1 MAVGRI
7 SGPLLKANLL
17 RNGVDLAF
25 ETDLLYLD
33 VNNNRIGVK
42 NTSPDYDLDVTGTIN
57 ATNLQA
63 TNQVSVGNLNL
74 QNNTISSNLGTIE
87 LLPAGNDPVIYH
99 SKIHVDSLEINDNYI
114 TTLDSNAPIELRP
127 NGVGTI
133 ELVGNTNVTGN
144 LFASGTITAA
154 GNITLGDGNTDNIT
168 FNADVVSD
176 ILPDESD
183 KYVLGNPS
191 KRWKT
196 IDSNQANIGNL
207 QITDNVIQPQN
218 TNENLIIRANGTGV
232 VNIYGLEVTSGGNV
246 NLTGEE
252 LRFGNI
258 LVDGDADNTGIFA
271 VNSNTNINVNSSGTG
286 KIYLNGTNILLQEGN
301 VYHVTVNGDDANNGG
316 EINEA
321 FATLKHALTV
331 ATAGDTIRLGAGTFE
346 ETAPLAVPA
355 GINITGHGLR
365 ATQLKPTAATR
376 DLDFFLLNGE
386 VTIENLTVR
395 EIEYNSGNDTGYA
408 FQYSNNALITRR
420 SAYVKDVTVLNFGSS
435 VRLGTNASDD
445 PYGYDAGDAGRGIK
459 VDGSILNSSSLEA
472 AMLFDSVTL
481 IVPNSK
487 GIIITE
493 GARAEWLN
501 SFIYFAQQGIE
512 GVAGTTG
519 LYGDGKTIIEF
530 ASVTNGP
537 FQAGESVVFTSTDG
551 STTATA
557 TIESVNGNTLIID
570 GRFDNLAN
578 FADLTFTDDTASIQ
592 GQTSNATATSVIRYD
607 RKQFGAEMRS
617 IASAN
622 VYGQFGIR
630 ADGPDVRLRM
640 SSHDFGYIGAGKKF
654 DNNDN
659 DVAQANEVVE
669 ANGGRVYYN
678 STDQYGDYR
687 IGDLFY
693 VDQDTGAVTFSGGN
707 FDVSS
712 LTGINFTNGGNTTI
726 IDPTQVATGNIVLS
740 GNTVSTV
747 TGDLTIA
754 PTTGETNVT
763 GNLNVSG
770 NIDLQGNITLGN
782 QDTDNITINADL
794 NSNLIPDADITYD
807 VGKTTKRWRNAH
819 IKNFYGG
826 DGSTSNLIMI
836 MEDNQVNA
844 TQIQVDNVLIRNNGL
859 ETTIS
864 GANLE
869 LQGNQTGYVDIVG
882 NQALNIPTGTT
893 IQRPTGVTGHIRFN
907 TTTQQFE
914 GYATNAWSSLGG
926 VRDVDSDTYIQPESG
941 PGADEDVLQFFT
953 GGTETAQL
961 DTTSFRT
968 NTLQPLTDDFI
979 KFDNTTAIK
988 LPVGTD
994 AERPTGNV
1002 NLLKGTVRFN
1012 TDTTQFEGFNGTAWS
1027 SLGGVRDVDNDT
1039 YIIPESVPGADE
1051 DRLDFYSGG
1060 TKAAELDSTNGF
1072 TVDKIRPLNQALGS
1086 YVDFTGTVGIKIPT
1100 GTTLQRPA
1108 GYNTGDTGV
1117 IRYNSNLR
1125 SIEAWS
1131 GSAWELIGGGSITD
1145 GDGDTYVTVETAN
1158 DDSDQFTF
1166 YVGNNYGE
1174 TPPDYPKV
1182 IISRG
1187 GLVVDNKVSINDNVI
1202 ENINTNEDLILRANG
1217 TGRVLIDGGSSAPS
1231 SSGNVFFTDPL
1242 ISLNQS
1248 ASGANAVD
1256 MGMILERGSDIN
1268 VGFVYDES
1276 EDEFAAIRSLEQGT
1290 QVGDITISG
1299 YENIST
1305 NTVKIKGY
1313 SASKLVV
1320 TDADKKVVTS
1330 DNGTTATV
1338 DGTIDFANGA
1348 LAVPRG
1354 TTAQRTSSPTTGEI
1368 RLNTET
1374 EKFEAYYGASG
1385 WNLLG
1390 IGFGTPVSQQSFTG
1404 DGTEYAFTLN
1414 KAPSSAEAL
1423 MVAINGVVQ
1432 TPGEAYIVAGSELIF
1447 VDSTSTAYP
1456 VENGAI
1462 IDVRHLSS
1470 PSVPAAN
1477 VDTFTGDGSTT
1488 AFTMTNTAED
1498 NYAVLVFLSGA
1509 YTNPSEYTVSGKTIT
1524 FSTAPSMDVPISV
1537 VNYSTIPAPNVI
1549 TRAQAVDEA
1558 ITYSIA
1564 LG

>member
-42 NTSPDYDLDVTGTIN
+42 TNSPAYDVDVNGTIN

-196 IDSNQANIGNL
+196 IDSNQGNIGGI
-207 QITDNVIQPQN
+207 QITDNTIQPQN

-258 LVDGDADNTGIFA
+258 LVDGDADNTGIYA
-271 VNSNTNINVNSSGTG
+271 TTSNTNININSSGTG
-286 KIYLNGTNILLQEGN
+286 LVLANGTNLLLQEGN
-301 VYHVTVNGDDANNGG
+301 VYHVTSNGNDANDGG
-316 EINEA
+316 DINEA
-321 FATLKHALTV
+321 FATLKHAISI
-331 ATAGDTIRLGAGTFE
+331 ATFGDTIRLGAGTFE
-346 ETAPLAVPA
+346 EVAPLDLPQ
-355 GINITGHGLR
+355 GITITGHGLR

-376 DLDFFLLNGE
+376 TNDFFRMNGDCT
-386 VTIENLTVR
+386 VENLTVR
-395 EIEYNSGNDTGYA
+395 EMEWSGTTGYA
-408 FQYSNNALITRR
+408 FCYQPNASIARR
-420 SAYVKDVTVLNFGSS
+420 SAYIKDVTVLNFGSS
-435 VRLGTNASDD
+435 VRLGTNGSDD
-445 PYGYDAGDAGRGIK
+445 PYGYDAGDAGRGILI
-459 VDGSILNSSSLEA
+459 DGSAIASGSIEA

-493 GARAEWLN
+493 GGRAEWLN
-501 SFIYFAQQGIE
+501 SFIYFAEQGIT
-512 GVAGTTG
+512 GLAGTAGTFN
-519 LYGDGKTIIEF
+519 DGKTKIQLAGITGTF
-530 ASVTNGP
+530 LAGDVVT
-537 FQAGESVVFTSTDG
+537 FTSTDG
-551 STTATA
+551 STVTTC
-557 TIESVNGNTLIID
+557 TVESVSNSDTLIVD
-570 GRFDNLAN
+570 GRYDGLDGFD
-578 FADLTFTDDTASIQ
+578 TTPQSIVATT
-592 GQTSNATATSVIRYD
+592 GSGATATSIVRYD
-607 RKQFGAEMRS
+607 RKDFGAEMRS

-640 SSHDFGYIGAGKKF
+640 SSHDFGYIGTGKKF

-669 ANGGRVYYN
+669 VNAGRVFYN
-678 STDQYGDYR
+678 STDQFGDYR

-693 VDQDTGAVTFSGGN
+693 VDQDTGAVTFTGGT

-712 LTGINFTNGGNTTI
+712 LSGINFTNGANTTI
-726 IDPTQVATGNIVLS
+726 IDPGQVATGNIVLS
-740 GNTVSTV
+740 GNTISTS
-747 TGDLTIA
+747 TGDLNLT
-754 PTTGETNVT
+754 PTTGETNIT

-770 NIDLQGNITLGN
+770 NIDLEGNITLGN

-836 MEDNQVNA
+836 LEENQVNA

-882 NQALNIPTGTT
+882 NEALNIPTGTT

-926 VRDVDSDTYIQPESG
+926 VRDVDSDTYIQPETG
-941 PGADEDVLQFFT
+941 PGNDEDILQFFT

-961 DTTSFRT
+961 DATSFRT

-1051 DRLDFYSGG
+1051 DRLDLYTGG
-1060 TKAAELDSTNGF
+1060 TKAAEIDSTNGLAIN
-1072 TVDKIRPLNQALGS
+1072 KIKALDVTAGS

-1100 GTTLQRPA
+1100 GTTLQRHI
-1108 GYNTGDTGV
+1108 GYGTGDTGV

-1276 EDEFAAIRSLEQGT
+1276 EDEFAAIRSIEQGT

-1299 YENIST
+1299 YETISA
-1305 NTVKIKGY
+1305 NTVKLKGY

-1320 TDADKKVVTS
+1320 TGTDKKAITS
-1330 DNGTTATV
+1330 DNGTTAKA
-1338 DGTIDFANGA
+1338 DGVIDFEDGR
-1348 LAVPRG
+1348 LVLPRG
-1354 TTAQRTSSPTTGEI
+1354 TTAERAVSPTTGEV

-1374 EKFEAYYGASG
+1374 DKFEAYFANGG
-1385 WNLLG
+1385 WSYLG
-1390 IGFGTPVSQQSFTG
+1390 IGYGTPVSQQSFTG
-1404 DGTEYAFTLN
+1404 DGTEYAFTLSTTPN
-1414 KAPSSAEAL
+1414 SAESL

-1432 TPGEAYIVAGSELIF
+1432 TPGEAYIIAGKELIF
-1447 VDSTSTAYP
+1447 IDSTSTAYP

-1462 IDVRHLSS
+1462 VDVRHLSS
-1470 PSVPAAN
+1470 PSVPATN
-1477 VDTFTGDGSTT
+1477 VDSFTGDGSTV
-1488 AFTMTNTAED
+1488 AFTMTNEALD
-1498 NYAVLVFLSGA
+1498 KYGVLVFLNGV
-1509 YTNPSEYTVSGKTIT
+1509 YTNPSEFSVSGKTLT
-1524 FSTAPSMDVPISV
+1524 FDTAPSDTVAISV

>member
-33 VNNNRIGVK
+33 VSNNRIGVK
-42 NTSPDYDLDVTGTIN
+42 TNSPAYDVDVNGTIN

-133 ELVGNTNVTGN
+133 ELVGNTNVSGN
-144 LFASGTITAA
+144 LFATGTITAA

-176 ILPDESD
+176 ILPDESN

-218 TNENLIIRANGTGV
+218 TNENLVIRANGTGV

-271 VNSNTNINVNSSGTG
+271 VNSNTNININSSGTG
-286 KIYLNGTNILLQEGN
+286 LVLANGTNLLLQQGN
-301 VYHVTVNGDDANNGG
+301 SYFVHTNGNDTNNGG
-316 EINEA
+316 AENEA
-321 FATLKHALTV
+321 FLTLTKALTV
-331 ATAGDTIRLGAGTFE
+331 ATTGDTIYLGSGTFE
-346 ETAPLAVPA
+346 EVAPLTVPK
-355 GINITGHGLR
+355 GVSIIGQGLR
-365 ATQLKPTAATR
+365 STQLKPTAATR
-376 DLDFFLLNGE
+376 TNDFFLLNGE

-395 EIEYNSGNDTGYA
+395 EIEWDGTSGYA
-408 FQYSNNALITRR
+408 FRYANNALITRR
-420 SAYVKDVTVLNFGSS
+420 SAYLRHITVLNLGST
-435 VRLGTNASDD
+435 VRLGTNPSDD
-445 PYGYDAGDAGRGIK
+445 PYGYDAGDAGRGILI
-459 VDGSILNSSSLEA
+459 DGSVLNNGSLEA
-472 AMLFDSVTL
+472 AMLFDSVTC

-487 GIIITE
+487 GLIITE

-501 SFIYFAQQGIE
+501 SFVYFAQQGIE

-519 LYGDGKTIIEF
+519 LYGDGKTLIEF

-557 TIESVNGNTLIID
+557 TIESVDGNTLTID

-578 FADLTFTDDTASIQ
+578 FADLTFTDDTASIE

-607 RKQFGAEMRS
+607 RKQFGAELRS

-622 VYGQFGIR
+622 VYGQFGVR

-640 SSHDFGYIGAGKKF
+640 SSHDFGYIGSGKKF
-654 DNNDN
+654 NNNDN
-659 DVAQANEVVE
+659 DVAQANEITE
-669 ANGGRVYYN
+669 ANSGRVFYN

-693 VDQDTGAVTFSGGN
+693 VDQDTGAVTFSGGS

-712 LTGINFTNGGNTTI
+712 LTGINFTNGPNTTI
-726 IDPTQVATGNIVLS
+726 IDPTQVSTGNLVLS
-740 GNTVSTV
+740 GNTISTV
-747 TGDLTIA
+747 SGDVIIS
-754 PTTGETNVT
+754 PTTGETNIT

-770 NIDLQGNITLGN
+770 NIDLEGNITLGN

-836 MEDNQVNA
+836 LEENQVNA

-882 NQALNIPTGTT
+882 NEALNIPTGTT

-926 VRDVDSDTYIQPESG
+926 VRDVDSDTYIQPETG
-941 PGADEDVLQFFT
+941 PGNDEDILQFFT

-961 DTTSFRT
+961 DATSFRT

-1051 DRLDFYSGG
+1051 DRLDFYTGA
-1060 TKAAELDSTNGF
+1060 TKAAEIDSTNGLAIN
-1072 TVDKIRPLNQALGS
+1072 KIKALDTTAGS
-1086 YVDFTGTVGIKIPT
+1086 YVDFTGTNGVKIPT
-1100 GTTLQRPA
+1100 GTTLQRHV
-1108 GYNTGDTGV
+1108 GYGTGDTGI

-1131 GSAWELIGGGSITD
+1131 GTAWELIGGGSITD
-1145 GDGDTYVTVETAN
+1145 GDGDTYVTVETSN

-1187 GLVVDNKVSINDNVI
+1187 GLVVDNKVSINENVI

-1276 EDEFAAIRSLEQGT
+1276 EDEFAAIRSIEQGT

-1299 YENIST
+1299 YETISA
-1305 NTVKIKGY
+1305 NTVKLKGY

-1320 TDADKKVVTS
+1320 TDTDKKAITS
-1330 DNGTTATV
+1330 DNGTTAKA
-1338 DGTIDFANGA
+1338 DGAIDFEDGR
-1348 LAVPRG
+1348 LILPRG
-1354 TTAQRTSSPTTGEI
+1354 TTAERAVSPTTGEV

-1374 EKFEAYYGASG
+1374 DKFEAYFANGG
-1385 WNLLG
+1385 WSYLG
-1390 IGFGTPVSQQSFTG
+1390 IGYGTPVTQQSFTG
-1404 DGTEYAFTLN
+1404 DGTEYAFTLSN
-1414 KAPSSAEAL
+1414 TPNSAESL

-1432 TPGEAYIVAGSELIF
+1432 TPGEAYIIAGKELIF
-1447 VDSTSTAYP
+1447 IDGTSTAYP

-1462 IDVRHLSS
+1462 VDVRHLSS
-1470 PSVPAAN
+1470 PSVPATN
-1477 VDTFTGDGSTT
+1477 VDSFTGDGSTV
-1488 AFTMTNTAED
+1488 AFTMSNEALD
-1498 NYAVLVFLSGA
+1498 KYGVLVFLNGV
-1509 YTNPSEYTVSGKTIT
+1509 YTNPSEFSVSGTTLT
-1524 FSTAPSMDVPISV
+1524 FDTAPSDTVAISV